1 VRELGSFASF
11 KRPVPEHLMVKS
23 ADPNH
28 IMSVIDQARNEK
40 ALEGGSLLASGG
52 WHAPSE
58 VLYNLFLEL
67 ESRDGILSLPEI
79 GVTRGG
85 VQITPGPSFAQIFSE
100 LTIPYFHYNEVDDIA
115 GNYAINSA
123 GQGTDAAGSK
133 PVYHVGAPSFTEYRL
148 NVDGVIIQSGLLGAR
163 GYPENLARIIRGALV
178 AHDHNVNAGV
188 INGIINGSQAVSL
201 TAGQLGSAAP
211 LTTAIELQVEHYKST
226 SRMLRGATLEAVLP
240 FWVRG
245 AIRSDLSRRL
255 GLAMFDVT
263 DAVIDGWFRER
274 GVIPQYV
281 YDWQDPAATAATAY
295 TQWPGTVSFLLYAAG
310 TWVKGVSD
318 VLTLDTLY
326 DSTLLGQNNFTALF
340 TEEGWFVAK
349 AGVDS
354 RLINV
359 PISSTGITNIGG
371 TIMNDGA
378 AT

>member
-1 VRELGSFASF
+1 
-11 KRPVPEHLMVKS
+11 
-23 ADPNH
+23 
-28 IMSVIDQARNEK
+28 
-40 ALEGGSLLASGG
+40 
-52 WHAPSE
+52 
-58 VLYNLFLEL
+58 
-67 ESRDGILSLPEI
+67 
-79 GVTRGG
+79 
-85 VQITPGPSFAQIFSE
+85 
-100 LTIPYFHYNEVDDIA
+100 
-115 GNYAINSA
+115 
-123 GQGTDAAGSK
+123 
-133 PVYHVGAPSFTEYRL
+133 
-148 NVDGVIIQSGLLGAR
+148 
-163 GYPENLARIIRGALV
+163 
-178 AHDHNVNAGV
+178 
-188 INGIINGSQAVSL
+188 
-201 TAGQLGSAAP
+201 
-211 LTTAIELQVEHYKST
+211 VEHYKST